1 MIRKQPM
8 ANNNRSN
15 SNLINSATKRMRSI
29 VDIFP
34 GSSVIADVGCDHG
47 KISALLLICGKAD
60 KVIATD
66 ISPSSVIK
74 AKQLVDELGLNIDA
88 RVGNGLEPVGHN
100 EADGLLLSGMGAEL
114 MVSIMSDDME
124 KTKSFSHIIVSPHNH
139 PEKLRAFFN
148 RSGFSIAEER
158 IIYDAGKNTL
168 FDEQPKLN
176 RFYIIMLALPN
187 KSETEYDES
196 ELLFGRYWKTH
207 HNEEY
212 VLYLNQ
218 LAANTENIIRKSGT
232 DLPLLQKKAAMIQ
245 RFISEIEK

>member
-1 MIRKQPM
+1 M

-47 KISALLLICGKAD
+47 IISALLLICGKAD

-74 AKQLVDELGLNIDA
+74 TKQLISELGLNIDA
-88 RVGNGLEPVGHN
+88 RVGNGLGPVDHN
-100 EADGLLLSGMGAEL
+100 EADGLLLSGMGADL
-114 MVSIMSDDME
+114 MVSIMSDDMK
-124 KTKSFSHIIVSPHNH
+124 KTMSFSHIVVSPHNH

-158 IIYDAGKNTL
+158 IVYDAGRSTL

-176 RFYIIMLALPN
+176 RFYIIMLAVPD
-187 KSETEYDES
+187 KCETAYDES

-218 LAANTENIIRKSGT
+218 LAANTENIIRRSGT
-232 DLPLLQKKAAMIQ
+232 DLPLLQKKKAMIQ